1 VTVSPWRFADRLRE
15 LREAAGLSQNALARR
30 SGLSRQALSR
40 LELGRNEPAWVS
52 VQLLAQALGLDC
64 RAFADPGLRLPAAP
78 TTRPRIGRPRKSSAQ
93 GQQQAPQ
100 RTPRRERT

>member
-52 VQLLAQALGLDC
+52 VQLLALALGLDC
-64 RAFADPGLRLPAAP
+64 RAFADPGLRLPPAP
-78 TTRPRIGRPRKSSAQ
+78 TTRPRVGRPPRARPAGARQ
-93 GQQQAPQ
+93 GKAA
-100 RTPRRERT
+100 E